1 MVAQSF
7 SQDTPLTSP
16 LCSQQYKLAL
26 KSPGRCHIRSFKL
39 PPLLKVCQQI
49 RNEAAGLFTFI
60 NGFDLDVRTNYIP
73 LAENKTPL
81 FTPVPSNSI
90 GLIPLDDGRRE
101 WLGGDTIVFRDIMM
115 SVYGAHAG
123 RNFVGMF
130 GIGGQINRWEYAVKS
145 QVVNSTQYAEKM
157 FVDIKANIEE
167 VMKETQARPG
177 GSAGL
182 TFSDL
187 EKIVKFFNYVKG
199 E

>member
-1 MVAQSF
+1 MV
-7 SQDTPLTSP
+7 TS
-16 LCSQQYKLAL
+16 
-26 KSPGRCHIRSFKL
+26 
-39 PPLLKVCQQI
+39 
-49 RNEAAGLFTFI
+49 I

-81 FTPVPSNSI
+81 FTPIPSNSI

-101 WLGGDTIVFRDIMM
+101 LLGGDTIVFRDIMM

-130 GIGGQINRWEYAVKS
+130 GIGGQINRWEYAVKG

-157 FVDIKANIEE
+157 FTDIKANIEK
-167 VMKETQARPG
+167 VMKEAQARPG